1 MEKEKILNEVHPL
14 IVSSIIKYAKDK
26 DDFEDLYQE
35 GVIKVLDLL
44 SEFDSDKGANLFY
57 YLKLYLKLF
66 YQNYGRYGKKVVSL
80 NILTNEGL
88 ELGDLIADKGLGVE
102 ETVMVKLARERV
114 RQTIS
119 RLPKEE
125 RYIIEELYAKDR
137 TLDELAKELG
147 ISRTSLFRKK
157 TAILKHLRCII
168 AEIIE

>member
-1 MEKEKILNEVHPL
+1 M
-14 IVSSIIKYAKDK
+14 
-26 DDFEDLYQE
+26 YQE

-57 YLKLYLKLF
+57 YLKLYLKFF

-80 NILTNEGL
+80 NTLTNEGL

-102 ETVMVKLARERV
+102 ETVMVKLTRERV

-137 TLDELAKELG
+137 TLNELAKELG